1 MMCNR
6 CIHNTFITISNELN
20 SFKVRSRMQA
30 RRRVVRRRRYPSIY
44 IPCFYGYT
52 PSKMQNTICL
62 HVRSYISIQLLLYV
76 CIICIFFFP
85 KTLYLYDNT
94 FLCIEGLSTC
104 ISIKYFF
111 KGLLIRI
118 IGVAGLTPKFDSLNV
133 RLYSESSRARVC
145 FSRIEREIL

>member
-1 MMCNR
+1 MCNR
-6 CIHNTFITISNELN
+6 CIIHNTFITISNELN

-30 RRRVVRRRRYPSIY
+30 RRRVVRRRRYASTSHA
-44 IPCFYGYT
+44 FMAFR
-52 PSKMQNTICL
+52 MQNTICL

-76 CIICIFFFP
+76 CICIFFFP

-133 RLYSESSRARVC
+133 RLYNKSSRALC
-145 FSRIEREIL
+145 FIRIERGIL